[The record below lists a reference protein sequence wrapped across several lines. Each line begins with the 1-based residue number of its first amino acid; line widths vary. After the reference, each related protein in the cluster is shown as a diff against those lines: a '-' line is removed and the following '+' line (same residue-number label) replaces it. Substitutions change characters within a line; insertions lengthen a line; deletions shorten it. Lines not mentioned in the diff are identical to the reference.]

1 MVQIINA
8 TQDVQTHGLAVYTFV
23 PPAAFAASAG
33 SYIALASDAVYMAN
47 GSLIGPSTPYI
58 IGGDPSQI
66 QHVQEF
72 AITLMRFLAQTRG
85 YNITA
90 AVDMA
95 ENNTAYTGVEAAK
108 IGLVTGTAETLRG
121 VLAKSGLSGGPVTA
135 YDEP

>member
-8 TQDVQTHGLAVYTFV
+8 TQEVQNHGLAVYTFV

-72 AITLMRFLAQTRG
+72 SITPIAFLAPTPG
-85 YNITA
+85 DNITA
-90 AVDMA
+90 AGHMA
-95 ENNTAYTGVEAAK
+95 QNNTAETGLEA
-108 IGLVTGTAETLRG
+108 
-121 VLAKSGLSGGPVTA
+121 
-135 YDEP
+135 